1 MLKRHRSNILVDF
14 TSFPIWQLFDDCR
27 DKACDS
33 PGNVFQPFELRGDGG
48 REFLL
53 PPSV

>member
-1 MLKRHRSNILVDF
+1 MNKGIA
-14 TSFPIWQLFDDCR
+14 PIFWWISPFSRFWQLFDDCR

-33 PGNVFQPFELRGDGG
+33 PGKVFQPFELRGDGG

-53 PPSV
+53 PPSF